1 MQRHC
6 RRPQVTSCGS
16 TRSDY
21 RQPASTVTRNP
32 RNKFS
37 AHARQ
42 RRFFPGLPGSPR
54 GPPLLLLHAPES
66 KRRGGRNQSELGG
79 RLAPGAI
86 LLPARPVGAAT
97 SSRNS
102 RARRPGAGAPLAA
115 ALAEGPGAHM
125 GAGAESHL
133 YRQPS
138 AWDSPSGRGRW
149 ERCLPS
155 APWARAQA
163 ARRAPIGWVP
173 GEAEL
178 RRSPTRVPPE
188 PGLGASARGVS
199 DFSSKPVGL
208 AAPRILDFPPP

>member
-16 TRSDY
+16 TRSDH
-21 RQPASTVTRNP
+21 RQPAFTVTCNP

-42 RRFFPGLPGSPR
+42 RRFFPGLPGFPR
-54 GPPLLLLHAPES
+54 GPELLLLRAPES

-102 RARRPGAGAPLAA
+102 RAGRPGAGAPLAA

-125 GAGAESHL
+125 GAGGSRQRGTPPRAAGAGSVVSPPHPGPGLRLRAELQLAGCPGRRSCGGAPPASRRSL
-133 YRQPS
+133 GWVPAPGECPTS
-138 AWDSPSGRGRW
+138 PLSPSG
-149 ERCLPS
+149 
-155 APWARAQA
+155 
-163 ARRAPIGWVP
+163 
-173 GEAEL
+173 
-178 RRSPTRVPPE
+178 
-188 PGLGASARGVS
+188 
-199 DFSSKPVGL
+199 
-208 AAPRILDFPPP
+208 